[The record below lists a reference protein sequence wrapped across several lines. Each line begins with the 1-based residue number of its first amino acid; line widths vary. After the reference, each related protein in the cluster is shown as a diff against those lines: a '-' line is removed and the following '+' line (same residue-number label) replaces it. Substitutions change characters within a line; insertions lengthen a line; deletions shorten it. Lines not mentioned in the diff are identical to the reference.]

1 MASRKHRG
9 VYENPKGSGIW
20 WILYYDADG
29 RRHRE
34 KVGRNSLAIEAYIQ
48 RKSEIRARTFSPP
61 SRKDR
66 ISFKE
71 LATLCLED
79 KKNRI
84 TPASYYNEAHHLKH
98 WISVF
103 GQMSASSI
111 PTARIAQSLND
122 LRKGRTNSTVNLFRM
137 SLGSVFTFGIRTG
150 RIHLEKNPIAAVRPF
165 KENAWRIRYLHADEE
180 ESVRKEIRELY
191 PDREPELDLALNTGM
206 RRGEQFSLTWDAIDL
221 ELGVLTCYGKTGR
234 RFIPLNEGSR
244 TAIERLQKLS
254 TGSSFVI
261 PERKERDTRKDW
273 RKWFET
279 CVKEAGV
286 VNFKWHDLRHTFASR
301 LVMRGA
307 DLPTVQQL
315 LGHKSILM
323 TMRYAHLSGDH
334 KKATIAKLD
343 VAADP
348 KAPRVVR
355 MRRRA

>member
-1 MASRKHRG
+1 MEQAKHRG
-9 VYENPKGSGIW
+9 VYEHPKGSRIW

-34 KVGRNSLAIEAYIQ
+34 KVGRHSLAIQAYIQ
-48 RKSEIRARTFSPP
+48 RKSEIRTRTFAPP
-61 SRKDR
+61 GRKDR

-84 TPASYYNEAHHLKH
+84 GLFSYDNEEIRVGH
-98 WISVF
+98 WISTF
-103 GQMSASSI
+103 GSMSAAAVPI
-111 PTARIAQSLND
+111 ARIAQALNE
-122 LRKGRTNSTVNLFRM
+122 LRKGRTNSTVNLYRM

-150 RIHLEKNPIAAVRPF
+150 RIHLHKNPIAAVRPF
-165 KENAWRIRYLHADEE
+165 KENEWRIRYLHVDEE
-180 ESVRKEIRELY
+180 ESLRKQVRELC
-191 PDREPELDLALNTGM
+191 PNREPELDLALNTGM

-234 RFIPLNEGSR
+234 RFIPLNDGSR

-261 PERKERDTRKDW
+261 PDRKQRETRKDW

-301 LVMRGA
+301 LVMKGA

-343 VAADP
+343 AET